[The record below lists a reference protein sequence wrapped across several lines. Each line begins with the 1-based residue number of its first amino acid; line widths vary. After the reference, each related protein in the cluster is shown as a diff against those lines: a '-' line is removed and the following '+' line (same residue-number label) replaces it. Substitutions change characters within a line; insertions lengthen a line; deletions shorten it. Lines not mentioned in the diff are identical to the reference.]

1 MRMRKESLGRV
12 WGFGRCRWFLLAH
25 QAGASL
31 SLLSSSQSIVALLS
45 ASLPILFTRLQ
56 RTRSSLHSFSA
67 VCHLPVSASQGRLLS
82 RNPAL
87 APFNRQ
93 IIESAPSSAPPILY
107 ITTRNDPVNPD
118 RSWIRIQTHMRQP
131 PRYLWIP
138 LNSPKHLR
146 QRNHNNPTSSLR
158 PHPPM
163 PNLLKLQTV
172 LHNYHAR
179 SS

>member
-1 MRMRKESLGRV
+1 MRKESLGRV
-12 WGFGRCRWFLLAH
+12 WGPGRCRWFLLAH
-25 QAGASL
+25 QAGALL
-31 SLLSSSQSIVALLS
+31 SLLSSSSQSIVALLS
-45 ASLPILFTRLQ
+45 ASPLILSTSLQ

-67 VCHLPVSASQGRLLS
+67 VRHLPVSASQGRLLS

-118 RSWIRIQTHMRQP
+118 KSWIRIQTHMRQP
-131 PRYLWIP
+131 PRYPWIP
-138 LNSPKHLR
+138 LNSPKHLC
-146 QRNHNNPTSSLR
+146 QPNHNNPTSSLR

-163 PNLLKLQTV
+163 PDLLISQTV
-172 LHNYHAR
+172 PRNYHAHN
-179 SS
+179 S